1 MATVDITI
9 QTAVNIHDTTSAP
22 RARPDHTAPASDPD
36 RQDAATTTAGDTPT
50 AWELKVDTV
59 SHTFKNLAIPLPLP
73 TAGARLDQ
81 LQNMV
86 VDLGMRSEII
96 KLNGILVDRG
106 TPSASN
112 PRKQTLLDIARTQF
126 SSTIDPE
133 DTRGASAT
141 TDNQNAYLILTLGSG
156 TEPSDDAS
164 GFTAPTQLIVQD
176 TNTVVAGYRDTTA
189 KIYRGLIS
197 DLSFTQRG
205 GRPDIW
211 TWTMTFY
218 VVKNE
223 HDH

>member
-9 QTAVNIHDTTSAP
+9 ATAVNINDTTSAV
-22 RARPDHTAPASDPD
+22 RAMPAVGAAG
-36 RQDAATTTAGDTPT
+36 RQDAATTTAGETPT
-50 AWELKVDTV
+50 AWQLKVDSVT
-59 SHTFKNLAIPLPLP
+59 HTFKNMAIPLPLP
-73 TAGARLDQ
+73 TAGGREDQ
-81 LQNMV
+81 LRNMV

-96 KLNGILVDRG
+96 KLSGILVDRG
-106 TPSASN
+106 TPTASN

-126 SSTIDPE
+126 SVTIDP
-133 DTRGASAT
+133 DSTRGSDAEPS
-141 TDNQNAYLILTLGSG
+141 NINAYLILTIGSG

-176 TNTVVAGYRDTTA
+176 TNTVVSGYRDTTA

-197 DLSFTQRG
+197 DLSFTQKG

-223 HDH
+223 HDF